1 MKQTLLNDLE
11 LSLFCENL
19 SMMLGAGIPSSE
31 ALELLC
37 EDMEPGP
44 FQEGVRRVLDCLEET
59 HSLPGALRAAGC
71 FPSYLSDMVE
81 VGEIAGRTEQ
91 VLKRL
96 AVYYEGQDA
105 LQKKLR
111 SAVVYPTVMLVL
123 MTAVMLFLVFEVL
136 PVFSGVY
143 AQLAGDLTGSSVGY
157 MSVAKGVAWAV
168 LVITLVLA
176 VLLLVGLQ
184 MMKRP
189 RGLQRLAAL
198 AQRLPL
204 TKGVAYQVSL
214 ARFTSALS
222 TFLASGV
229 DTDRAMAVSS
239 EMVDHPLLRAK
250 LTRCRERME
259 TGEGLAQAIYAEKV
273 FPSLYARMLVSGF
286 QSGSGEE
293 SLARLTRLFAEESDR
308 QIDGALST
316 VEPGL
321 AAFLTL
327 SVGVILLAVM
337 LPLIGIMGAI
347 G

>member
-1 MKQTLLNDLE
+1 
-11 LSLFCENL
+11 
-19 SMMLGAGIPSSE
+19 
-31 ALELLC
+31 
-37 EDMEPGP
+37 
-44 FQEGVRRVLDCLEET
+44 
-59 HSLPGALRAAGC
+59 
-71 FPSYLSDMVE
+71 
-81 VGEIAGRTEQ
+81 
-91 VLKRL
+91 
-96 AVYYEGQDA
+96 
-105 LQKKLR
+105 
-111 SAVVYPTVMLVL
+111 
-123 MTAVMLFLVFEVL
+123 
-136 PVFSGVY
+136 
-143 AQLAGDLTGSSVGY
+143 

-176 VLLLVGLQ
+176 VLLLVVLQ
-184 MMKRP
+184 MMNRP

-250 LTRCRERME
+250 LARCRERME

-308 QIDGALST
+308 QIAGALST
-316 VEPGL
+316 VCL
-321 AAFLTL
+321 LYTSWWAF
-327 SVGVILLAVM
+327 
-337 LPLIGIMGAI
+337 
-347 G
+347 

>member
-19 SMMLGAGIPSSE
+19 SMMLGAGIPSGE
-31 ALELLC
+31 ALELFC
-37 EDMEPGP
+37 EDIEPGP

-59 HSLPGALRAAGC
+59 HSLPASLRAAGC
-71 FPSYLSDMVE
+71 LPNYLSDMVE

-96 AVYYEGQDA
+96 AAYYEGQDA

-157 MSVAKGVAWAV
+157 MSAAKGVAWAV
-168 LVITLVLA
+168 LAITLVLA
-176 VLLLVGLQ
+176 VLLLAGLQ

-198 AQRLPL
+198 ARRLPL

-239 EMVDHPLLRAK
+239 EMVDHPLLGAK
-250 LTRCRERME
+250 LARCRERME
-259 TGEGLAQAIYAEKV
+259 AGEGLAPAIYAEKV

-293 SLARLTRLFAEESDR
+293 SLARLARLFAEESDR